1 MRTLSAASLGNGM
14 GQGTD
19 APFLDAGTETV
30 TLNKS
35 NYLNSTRMI
44 ASRINET
51 NNPSPVSRSGQRSFN
66 ITLTLE
72 TSNPNLSPV
81 IDLQRMNAILISN
94 RVDAP
99 ITNYKQDPRVNT
111 LFDDPTSCQYVS
123 RENTLANSASSIK
136 ILLDAHINEY
146 SDIRAYYAISATPN
160 FDPIFEPFPGY
171 KNLNAQGQ
179 VINAAESDGL
189 PDRFIPKSEAGAG
202 FKSSEL
208 TFREFEFN
216 MEDLPPFKFYRV
228 KFVLTSTN
236 QVYVPRVS
244 NLRVITLA

>member
-1 MRTLSAASLGNGM
+1 
-14 GQGTD
+14 
-19 APFLDAGTETV
+19 
-30 TLNKS
+30 
-35 NYLNSTRMI
+35 MI
-44 ASRINET
+44 ASRVNET
-51 NNPSPVSRSGQRSFN
+51 NNTSIQNMSGDRSFN
-66 ITLTLE
+66 MTLTLE
-72 TSNPNLSPV
+72 TSDPNVSPV
-81 IDLQRMNAILISN
+81 VDLQRMSAILVSN
-94 RVDAP
+94 RIDAP

-111 LFDDPTSCQYVS
+111 LLEDPTACQYVS
-123 RENTLANSASSIK
+123 RENSLANSASSIK
-136 ILLDAHINEY
+136 IILDAHINEY

-171 KNLNAQGQ
+171 KNLNDQGQ

-216 MEDLPPFKFYRV
+216 MDELPPFKFYRV